1 MASAVVERY
10 VSSSNQPSCGSRHPL
25 VVRHEEWMRRHSG
38 VKARASGDV
47 GSHVDVNKVA
57 ALSEN
62 TVVSDVFKRIV
73 IDKVNGHVRRLAPSD
88 NGSDGGCVL
97 PRVRN
102 AGHGGCEREG
112 ACEGGGA
119 CGACGASDDA
129 CGRDPLIH
137 TDLIR
142 PRGLRLM
149 VEGGRWMICPATL
162 EIAGWECY
170 RRAPAQHDG

>member
-1 MASAVVERY
+1 MASAVVERN
-10 VSSSNQPSCGSRHPL
+10 VSSTNQPSCGSRHPL

-47 GSHVDVNKVA
+47 SSHVDVNKVA
-57 ALSEN
+57 AIVEYA
-62 TVVSDVFKRIV
+62 VVSDVLKRDV
-73 IDKVNGHVRRLAPSD
+73 VDKVNGQVRRLAPSD

-112 ACEGGGA
+112 GGA
-119 CGACGASDDA
+119 CGACGRDQ
-129 CGRDPLIH
+129 GRDPLIH
-137 TDLIR
+137 TDLVR

-149 VEGGRWMICPATL
+149 VKGGRWMICPATL

>member
-1 MASAVVERY
+1 MASAVVKRN
-10 VSSSNQPSCGSRHPL
+10 VSSTNQPSCGSRHPL

-47 GSHVDVNKVA
+47 SSHVDVNKVA
-57 ALSEN
+57 AISEN
-62 TVVSDVFKRIV
+62 AVVSDVLKRDV
-73 IDKVNGHVRRLAPSD
+73 VDKVNGQVRRLAPSD

-112 ACEGGGA
+112 GG
-119 CGACGASDDA
+119 A
-129 CGRDPLIH
+129 CGRDPLVH
-137 TDLIR
+137 TDLVR

-149 VEGGRWMICPATL
+149 VKGGRWMICPATL